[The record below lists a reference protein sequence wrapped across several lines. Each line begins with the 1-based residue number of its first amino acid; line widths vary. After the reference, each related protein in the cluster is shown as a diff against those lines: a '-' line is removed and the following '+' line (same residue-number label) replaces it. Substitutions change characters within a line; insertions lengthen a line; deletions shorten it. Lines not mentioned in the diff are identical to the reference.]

1 MKHLKFLLLGL
12 CIIFLI
18 ISVVFFVP
26 IVSPKVAVEVGTR
39 FAKNNIGVEVSV
51 SIRSLSK
58 YKIKECNI
66 KVTYYDAAKNVV
78 TSKNIKLENETSTQ
92 WYDELNTFTTPPVEI
107 QAEIIDYQIDYGSDI
122 ALMVLCFIAFAGTLI
137 ASLVLFKKQRI

>member
-1 MKHLKFLLLGL
+1 MYIVCRREK
-12 CIIFLI
+12 IIYIF
-18 ISVVFFVP
+18 
-26 IVSPKVAVEVGTR
+26 
-39 FAKNNIGVEVSV
+39 VEVSV

>member
-26 IVSPKVAVEVGTR
+26 IVSPKVADEVGTR

-58 YKIKECNI
+58 YKIKEC
-66 KVTYYDAAKNVV
+66 
-78 TSKNIKLENETSTQ
+78 
-92 WYDELNTFTTPPVEI
+92 TFV
-107 QAEIIDYQIDYGSDI
+107 
-122 ALMVLCFIAFAGTLI
+122 
-137 ASLVLFKKQRI
+137 